1 MQGVVS
7 RDCASGDDMALSIKN
22 EEVEQLVRRISA
34 ETGEGITETIRTA
47 LEEHFEKIRR
57 AKRGPNLFDEIRA
70 ISKRCAALCA
80 IFLDEPEAE
89 HFTRIATGDA
99 GAREL
104 DLLLYKA
111 EAGFFEGEKSLAILP
126 NPVWLRYYTINYQ
139 SS

>member
-1 MQGVVS
+1 MIIDS
-7 RDCASGDDMALSIKN
+7 S
-22 EEVEQLVRRISA
+22 
-34 ETGEGITETIRTA
+34 
-47 LEEHFEKIRR
+47 
-57 AKRGPNLFDEIRA
+57 
-70 ISKRCAALCA
+70 ALCA
-80 IFLDEPEAE
+80 ILLDEPEAE

-126 NPVWLRYYTINYQ
+126 NPVWLRYHTINYQ